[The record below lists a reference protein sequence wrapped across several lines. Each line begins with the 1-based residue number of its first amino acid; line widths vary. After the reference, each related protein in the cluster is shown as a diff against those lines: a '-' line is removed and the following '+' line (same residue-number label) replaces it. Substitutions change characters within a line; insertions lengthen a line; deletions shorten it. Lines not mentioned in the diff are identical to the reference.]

1 MTSLPPNWHRPPYT
15 SPPSWELQTEHRLT
29 KAEGRLDYHEDRH
42 DKQSVWNRGF
52 AVALLSL
59 GSAVAHSKAD
69 NLAEVLV
76 WLAQH
81 LLK

>member
-1 MTSLPPNWHRPPYT
+1 MTSPPSWRSSPYT
-15 SPPSWELQTEHRLT
+15 SPPEWPLQTEHRLT
-29 KAEGRLDYHEDRH
+29 KAEGRLDQHQGQHERQH
-42 DKQSVWNRGF
+42 LWNRGF

-76 WLAQH
+76 WLAQN
-81 LLK
+81 LLR